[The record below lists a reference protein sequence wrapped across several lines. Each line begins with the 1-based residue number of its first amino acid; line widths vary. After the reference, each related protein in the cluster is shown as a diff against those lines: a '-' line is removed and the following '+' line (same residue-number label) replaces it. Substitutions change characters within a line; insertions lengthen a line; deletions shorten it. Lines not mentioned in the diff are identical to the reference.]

1 MNRKLAAVG
10 IGALALV
17 FCLSSLAL
25 AENKAGKFSLSPMI
39 GGYIFEGNQDQKN
52 SWAYTLAVGY
62 NFTKSLGT
70 EVAFSFVD
78 TEADPAGPGPKDIDV
93 SLARWDVLYH
103 FAPDSAL
110 VPYVAAGVGTLITN
124 PNVGKTD
131 PDLMLNY
138 GAGVK
143 YFFAENVALRGDV
156 RHVWEVD
163 DKYNNLIYSAGLV
176 FQLASTGA
184 PAPIQADP
192 VVADSDGD
200 GVPDDRDKCP
210 DTPRGVQV
218 DADGCPL
225 QMTLDIEF
233 DFNKATIRPMYH
245 DDLARAARFIEDNP
259 SVPTILIAGHTDSVG
274 KDAYNQR
281 LSEQR
286 AESVRRYLIEH
297 FDIDGQKLVSR
308 GYGETQPRAT
318 NETEEGRQRNRRV
331 EVICYSV
338 LPD

>member
-1 MNRKLAAVG
+1 MNRKLAVAG
-10 IGALALV
+10 IGAAMLV
-17 FCLSSLAL
+17 FCLSSLAM
-25 AENKAGKFSLSPMI
+25 AENKAGKFSLSPMV
-39 GGYIFEGNQDQKN
+39 GGYVFEGNQDQKN
-52 SWAYTLAVGY
+52 AMSYTLALGY
-62 NFTKSLGT
+62 NFTKSVGT
-70 EVAFSFVD
+70 EFAFSFVD
-78 TEADPAGPGPKDIDV
+78 TEPDPGKGDIDV

-103 FAPDSAL
+103 FAPDSSL
-110 VPYVAAGVGTLITN
+110 VPYVAAGVGTLITD
-124 PNVGKTD
+124 PVKGKTD
-131 PDLMLNY
+131 PDFMLNY

-156 RHVWEVD
+156 RHVLELD
-163 DKYNNLIYSAGLV
+163 DKYNNLIYSAGIV

-184 PAPIQADP
+184 PEP
-192 VVADSDGD
+192 VVQPEPVVIDSDGD

-259 SVPTILIAGHTDSVG
+259 AVPTILIAGHTDSVG
-274 KDAYNQR
+274 KDAYNQK
-281 LSEQR
+281 LSERR
-286 AESVRRYLIEH
+286 AESVRRYLIDH
-297 FDIDGQKLVSR
+297 FNIDAHKLVSR
-308 GYGETQPRAT
+308 GYGETQPRAS
-318 NETEEGRQRNRRV
+318 NDTEEGRQRNRRV
-331 EVICYSV
+331 EIICYSV

>member
-1 MNRKLAAVG
+1 MNRKLVAVG
-10 IGALALV
+10 VGALALV

-39 GGYIFEGNQDQKN
+39 GGYVFEGNQGQRHN
-52 SWAYTLAVGY
+52 WAYTLALGY
-62 NFTKSLGT
+62 NFTKNIGSEL
-70 EVAFSFVD
+70 AFTFVD
-78 TEADPAGPGPKDIDV
+78 TERSKQPLKGEDVDV

-103 FAPDSAL
+103 FMPDSSF

-124 PNVGKTD
+124 PPKGSTD
-131 PDLMLNY
+131 PDFMINY

-156 RHVWEVD
+156 RHVLELD
-163 DKYNNLIYSAGLV
+163 DKYNNLVYSAGLV

-184 PAPIQADP
+184 PEPVAEP

-210 DTPRGVQV
+210 DTPRGVKV
-218 DADGCPL
+218 DEDGCPI

-233 DFNKATIRPMYH
+233 DFNKANIRPMYH
-245 DDLARAARFIEDNP
+245 DDLAKAARFIEDNP
-259 SVPTILIAGHTDSVG
+259 SVPTILIAGHTDSIG
-274 KDAYNQR
+274 KEAYNQR
-281 LSEQR
+281 LSERR
-286 AESVRRYLIEH
+286 AQAVRAYLIDH
-297 FDIDGQKLVSR
+297 FNIDGQKLVAR
-308 GYGETQPRAT
+308 GYGETQPRDT
-318 NETEEGRQRNRRV
+318 NDTEEGRQRNRRV